1 MSTTRI
7 DADPAIGA
15 ITLQQL
21 REFLAQFPDC
31 DDSSSEPHQ
40 VFVQTGFAE
49 SSPVQCISLFGRG
62 CDILLQT
69 EESLDAF
76 QG

>member
-1 MSTTRI
+1 MPTTRI
-7 DADPAIGA
+7 DAHPASSA

-31 DDSSSEPHQ
+31 DDSSEPHL

-49 SSPVQCISLFGRG
+49 ASPVQCITLVGRG

-69 EESLDAF
+69 SESLEAAP
-76 QG
+76 G